1 MNPHAPISLQFPAGA
16 VQPRPE
22 AARASAGGE
31 AETDDGFGFDDFLDI
46 INPLQHLPIIGA
58 LYRAITGD
66 EMDGIA
72 RVAGG
77 ALFGGP
83 LGFALALADTA
94 FESETGKDIGS
105 TVLAAVTGG
114 DDAAE
119 TAPPKT
125 DLASADPRSIL
136 PKGATE
142 TAMIEPA
149 AAPRFF
155 RTRPASASPAAE
167 AAPATGPSAAS
178 VPSLSPEAFD
188 ALMRSVGGTPETAAP
203 KTGGGGN
210 TADAYLST
218 IEAMRRNYERY
229 ESARR

>member
-1 MNPHAPISLQFPAGA
+1 MNQHAPISLQFPAGA
-16 VQPRPE
+16 VQPRAE
-22 AARASAGGE
+22 AARASADGE

-46 INPLQHLPIIGA
+46 INPLQHLPIIGT
-58 LYRAITGD
+58 LYRAVTGD

-94 FESETGKDIGS
+94 FESETGKDIGG
-105 TVLAAVTGG
+105 TMLAAVTGG
-114 DDAAE
+114 GDAAE
-119 TAPPKT
+119 IAQPKT

-136 PKGATE
+136 PNGPTE

-155 RTRPASASPAAE
+155 RTRPTSASPAAE
-167 AAPATGPSAAS
+167 TAPAPSAAS

-188 ALMRSVGGTPETAAP
+188 ALMRSVGGTPVTAAP
-203 KTGGGGN
+203 KIGGGGN